1 MNEPALK
8 NGTDFDALAE
18 YEASIASQSSPAIS
32 YKDAAV
38 VASAY
43 HGYSID
49 DMLAQ
54 ARRESEAEKKT
65 MSRDEEIWH
74 KAGML
79 HVSPARVAID
89 DCIDINLAERRWW
102 FEPKAIA
109 ETSAFVSKLNL
120 INGTESPLVDM
131 CKAVAAEVQF
141 PLQTTYIHA
150 LGVIASLSVRHFK
163 VAYWNSGTIPVNLYV
178 VTSQPPSTGKS
189 GVNNALT
196 EHARI
201 VISEKNEKNRASRDA
216 LRSKIEKKKKELDK
230 AESDGD
236 AEQIYKELMRLE
248 EHLKI
253 VNAYRYGLNDVTAEK
268 AEDICASQGGVFT
281 IVSAESFGIKTVL
294 GDVYKN
300 PNSTPNQNLFLS
312 AWDGEYISS
321 ARITREGY
329 EGYAACS
336 IAVLAQDGTFDSI
349 LNSAGKDSCGVSERF
364 LLGREPT
371 LIGKRKSSDRVPVPY
386 EIKKAYHDLVD
397 NILEQGPITLTMS
410 SAALRQIS
418 MVKDFYDDES
428 ADGKRYAN
436 DIMRGIVGKADKQI
450 HKIAS
455 VLHIVNNWKKGG
467 EKKTEIGGDTVFKA
481 FNIFKDCTKIYEAI
495 ADNRGI
501 TGKNTNRNLV
511 IERVKK
517 IANDQKGIKLKIKLA
532 TLRDATKNLK
542 QLKREN
548 FTEFLRKDIL
558 PELEAMHY
566 LAFDSVN
573 DLIYINPILRD

>member
-1 MNEPALK
+1 MIEPEVK

-18 YEASIASQSSPAIS
+18 YEQNIQYAEAAIVAQS
-32 YKDAAV
+32 
-38 VASAY
+38 Y
-43 HGYSID
+43 HGSSID
-49 DMLAQ
+49 DQLEA
-54 ARRESEAEKKT
+54 ARRENDAERSKMT
-65 MSRDEEIWH
+65 RDEEIWH

-89 DCIDINLAERRWW
+89 DAFDINFAEKRWW
-102 FEPKAIA
+102 FEPKPIA
-109 ETSAFVSKLNL
+109 ETSSFISNLNL
-120 INGTESPLVDM
+120 VNGTDSPLVDM
-131 CKAVAAEVQF
+131 CKSVAAEVQF
-141 PLQTTYIHA
+141 PLQTAYIHG
-150 LGVIASLSVRHFK
+150 LGVIASLAVRHFK
-163 VAYWNSGTIPVNLYV
+163 VDYWNSGTIPVNLYV

-236 AEQIYKELMRLE
+236 AEQIHKELMRLE
-248 EHLKI
+248 ENLMM
-253 VNAYRYGLNDVTAEK
+253 VASYRYGLNDVTAEK
-268 AEDICASQGGVFT
+268 AEDICAAQNGVFT

-300 PNSTPNQNLFLS
+300 PNGTPNQNLFLS
-312 AWDGEYISS
+312 AWDGEFISS

-329 EGYAACS
+329 EGYASCS

-364 LLGREPT
+364 LLVREPT
-371 LIGKRKSSDRVPVPY
+371 LIGKRKSADRVPIPY
-386 EIKKAYHDLVD
+386 KIKKAYHDLVD
-397 NILEQGPITLTMS
+397 NILEQSPVTLTMS
-410 SAALRQIS
+410 QTALKQIS
-418 MVKDFYDDES
+418 LVKDFYDDES
-428 ADGKRYAN
+428 ANGKRYSN

-450 HKIAS
+450 HKLAS

-467 EKKTEIGGDTVFKA
+467 ERKTEIDRDTVFTA

-495 ADNRGI
+495 ADNRGV

-511 IERVKK
+511 IERIKK
-517 IANDQKGIKLKIKLA
+517 IATDKNGPKLKIKLA
-532 TLRDATKNLK
+532 VLRDATKNLK
-542 QLKREN
+542 ELKREN
-548 FTEFLRKDIL
+548 FTEFLRKEIL
-558 PELEAMHY
+558 PEIELMHY
-566 LAFDSVN
+566 IAFDSVN
-573 DLIYINPILRD
+573 DVIYINPLLRD